1 MEQAEATIISWE
13 HPVGAQGKVDSGPQ
27 RFQAKIKS
35 RQLKKRTAMM
45 FAAAMNDLQQQ
56 SVPNSQ
62 CLRYSTF
69 RI

>member
-1 MEQAEATIISWE
+1 
-13 HPVGAQGKVDSGPQ
+13 VGVQGKVDSGPQ